1 MNLSFK
7 NKTKLHDLSN
17 IEKNTKS
24 ELNFLRQK
32 PITASINVANNVSF
46 NTDHQMLL
54 FKRHLRINKT
64 RIKCHKEYSSTFI
77 QCHLQDYYHYIVMA
91 IIIHVN
97 F

>member
-32 PITASINVANNVSF
+32 PITA
-46 NTDHQMLL
+46 
-54 FKRHLRINKT
+54 
-64 RIKCHKEYSSTFI
+64 
-77 QCHLQDYYHYIVMA
+77 
-91 IIIHVN
+91 
-97 F
+97 